1 MNNALKNSINVILK
15 AALNEDKIHSDITT
29 LSLVDSRVIS
39 CEIKFKEKAVLCG
52 TKIVT
57 HIAKNFNKKIK
68 IEWKYNDGDLIKRG
82 TRVGLITGPAN
93 KILSIERILLNF
105 LQKTSGIATSTS
117 ILYKSIKNTKIKLLD
132 TRKTTPGWRLIE
144 KYSVKVGGGNNH
156 RLDLSKLILIKD
168 NHIKF
173 CNGINKALKKLQ
185 KAKSKNEVEVEV
197 KSIHQLNEALKFKIK
212 RIMLDN
218 FNLSDTKKAIKII
231 RKYPKVEI
239 EVSGGINVAKIKE
252 ISNLDIDFI
261 SAGSIT
267 HSSQSIDISMNVLK

>member
-1 MNNALKNSINVILK
+1 M
-15 AALNEDKIHSDITT
+15 
-29 LSLVDSRVIS
+29 
-39 CEIKFKEKAVLCG
+39 
-52 TKIVT
+52 
-57 HIAKNFNKKIK
+57 
-68 IEWKYNDGDLIKRG
+68 
-82 TRVGLITGPAN
+82 
-93 KILSIERILLNF
+93 
-105 LQKTSGIATSTS
+105 
-117 ILYKSIKNTKIKLLD
+117 
-132 TRKTTPGWRLIE
+132 
-144 KYSVKVGGGNNH
+144 GGGNNH

-173 CNGINKALKKLQ
+173 CNGIDKALKKLQ

-197 KSIHQLNEALKFKIK
+197 KSIRQLNEALKFRIK

>member
-1 MNNALKNSINVILK
+1 M
-15 AALNEDKIHSDITT
+15 
-29 LSLVDSRVIS
+29 
-39 CEIKFKEKAVLCG
+39 
-52 TKIVT
+52 
-57 HIAKNFNKKIK
+57 
-68 IEWKYNDGDLIKRG
+68 
-82 TRVGLITGPAN
+82 GLITGPAN